1 MTKTRPYNELL
12 AEIALAIEAGNKTDE
27 LAWKAVLQSNY
38 VVTEEQLD
46 KELRRIKKSQAKTIT
61 ERLTLFDD
69 EVDNFFKDDCQI
81 KPRDRIV
88 HLRDKAAE
96 LGLNLRDSEIR
107 AKIWDGRKRT
117 KGLVE
122 MLSPCFYNKSYF
134 ESSLISF
141 QRCFID

>member
-12 AEIALAIEAGNKTDE
+12 AEIALAIEAGNRTDE

-38 VVTEEQLD
+38 EVTEEQLD
-46 KELRRIKKSQAKTIT
+46 KELTRIKKSQAKTIT

-88 HLRDKAAE
+88 HLRDKAGE

-107 AKIWDGRKRT
+107 AKIWEGRKRT

-122 MLSPCFYNKSYF
+122 MLSPDM
-134 ESSLISF
+134 EIEAPQEVWLVEDLIM
-141 QRCFID
+141 